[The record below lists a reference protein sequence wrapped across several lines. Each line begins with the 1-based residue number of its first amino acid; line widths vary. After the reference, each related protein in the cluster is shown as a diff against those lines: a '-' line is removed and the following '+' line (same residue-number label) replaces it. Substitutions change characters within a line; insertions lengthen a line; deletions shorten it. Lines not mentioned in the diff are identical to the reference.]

1 MAGPDRRWF
10 CDVVSFNRYRYT
22 CRELQLPDGFDRSI
36 IIGEFHFGALDRGM
50 LHTGLRSAYD
60 QNERAVFYE
69 FYLKQALEN
78 PFLVG
83 THWFQFSDQVATGR
97 RDGENYQIGFVDI
110 CDNPYPEIIGAS
122 RSVGSQL
129 YQLRWRSR

>member
-1 MAGPDRRWF
+1 M
-10 CDVVSFNRYRYT
+10 SFNRYRYT
-22 CRELQLPDGFDRSI
+22 SLELQLPEGVDRPI
-36 IIGEFHFGALDRGM
+36 LIGEWHIGALDRGM

-60 QNERAVFYE
+60 QEERAVLYE
-69 FYLKQALEN
+69 FYIRQALEN

-83 THWFQFSDQVATGR
+83 AHWFQFNDQVPTGR

-122 RSVGSQL
+122 RRVGSQL
-129 YQLRWRSR
+129 YRLRGDND